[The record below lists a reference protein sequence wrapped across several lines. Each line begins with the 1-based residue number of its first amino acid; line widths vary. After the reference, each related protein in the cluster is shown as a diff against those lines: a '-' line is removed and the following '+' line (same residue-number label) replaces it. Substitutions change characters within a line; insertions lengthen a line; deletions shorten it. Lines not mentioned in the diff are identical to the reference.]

1 MASAALIESDGRSVI
16 AMPLVASTPSSLVA
30 RSVKVPAA
38 GGTTITGLACTTPGA
53 GSMLTVLAPRTAY
66 ENVTAAPTSGFGW
79 STVKLSITGGGG
91 RGHAARA
98 KARSST
104 LFTVALRTSPA
115 GRSDRPDRSG

>member
-1 MASAALIESDGRSVI
+1 MASDGGRVI
-16 AMPLVASTPSSLVA
+16 ARRLGTSVPSSLGA
-30 RSVKVPAA
+30 RSVNGPAA
-38 GGTTITGLACTTPGA
+38 GGTTITGLTCTRPGA
-53 GSMLTVLAPRTAY
+53 GSMRTVLAPRTAY
-66 ENVTAAPTSGFGW
+66 ENVTAAPTSGLAW
-79 STVKLSITGGGG
+79 STVKLSITGGGE

>member
-1 MASAALIESDGRSVI
+1 
-16 AMPLVASTPSSLVA
+16 MPTRATIFAVTDAGSRPSLLVA

-79 STVKLSITGGGG
+79 STVKLSITGGGE

-98 KARSST
+98 KARNST